1 MAAHFSPRLFRFLR
15 ELAVNNDRAWFHE
28 NKERFDRDVKLPLM
42 GFISDFAPRLKKI
55 SAHFVADP
63 DPRHGSMFRIHR
75 DTRFS
80 KDKSPYKTHASAHFR
95 HGIGKDVHGPGFY
108 LHLEPKSVFIGVGIW
123 HPAAPTLLKLR
134 THLVEAP
141 GEWAKA
147 LKHKPFQGYA
157 LRGESLK
164 RPPKGF
170 DKDHPLVT
178 DLCRKDFIAVLKFR
192 ETDATSAEFLSQYA
206 ERAKAAVPFMRFLSN
221 ALELP
226 F

>member
-1 MAAHFSPRLFRFLR
+1 MA
-15 ELAVNNDRAWFHE
+15 
-28 NKERFDRDVKLPLM
+28 
-42 GFISDFAPRLKKI
+42 FISDFAPRLRKI
-55 SAHFVADP
+55 SPHFVADP

-95 HGIGKDVHGPGFY
+95 HGVGKDVHGPGFY

-123 HPAAPTLLKLR
+123 HPPPPTLLKLR

-141 GEWAKA
+141 GEWTKA
-147 LKHKPFQGYA
+147 LKHKAFEGYA

-170 DKDHPLVT
+170 DKEHPLVA
-178 DLCRKDFIAVLKFR
+178 DLCRKDFIGVFNFRESRREATQSQSSGGHDSDVLGRDPFPNLECVPEELRRSVLKRCVDLLDVF
-192 ETDATSAEFLSQYA
+192 AT
-206 ERAKAAVPFMRFLSN
+206 
-221 ALELP
+221 
-226 F
+226 